1 MTKSILRWGLIGIL
15 ILISPLICI
24 EVLTYLTTNV
34 EFSAI
39 NAFQAKS
46 KIALAIIIVVTNLTS
61 AIITALITALPSGYI
76 ARKQT
81 RIIAILFV
89 ISIECF
95 PIYTFF
101 QMPQFNAFNM
111 SVLLGQF
118 IAVVFSVFIF
128 AEMGGR
134 LAAKKQD
141 KATVGNGIGEQ

>member
-1 MTKSILRWGLIGIL
+1 MTKNILRWSLIGIL
-15 ILISPLICI
+15 VLVSPLICI
-24 EVLTYLTTNV
+24 EVLTYLTINV
-34 EFSAI
+34 EFYAI

-46 KIALAIIIVVTNLTS
+46 TIAFAIIIVIINLTS
-61 AIITALITALPSGYI
+61 TIITALITALPSGYL

-118 IAVVFSVFIF
+118 ITVVFSVIIF

-134 LAAKKQD
+134 LAEKKQG
-141 KATVGNGIGEQ
+141 KAAVGSSFE